1 MLILMHC
8 GCNKQYYQLPLWW
21 ALKKGLQIMM
31 SDYIWCGY
39 DIVCVNTGGLS
50 LQEDDKKKKRKR
62 RHREPYYYDA
72 IDDDESESES
82 ESDSEP
88 EPAPPGEEM
97 SPVETGKEDELLP
110 PGVEAEAPVVEENLL
125 PPGQLL

>member
-1 MLILMHC
+1 M
-8 GCNKQYYQLPLWW
+8 Y
-21 ALKKGLQIMM
+21 
-31 SDYIWCGY
+31 
-39 DIVCVNTGGLS
+39 VNTGELS
-50 LQEDDKKKKRKR
+50 LQEDDQKKKRKR

-97 SPVETGKEDELLP
+97 SPMETRKEDELLP
-110 PGVEAEAPVVEENLL
+110 PEVEAEAPGVGENLT